1 MEDLVGPCDLES
13 SQFDEARGESHL
25 VSGVEGEDGL
35 SVLEPGALKTRRD
48 WVEALEPVVI
58 HKGKGGEPVADLLL
72 PAGMDG
78 RIFTDVE
85 GGDHPAV
92 GNHVK
97 RFLLRFA
104 EIA

>member
-1 MEDLVGPCDLES
+1 MEDLVGPRDFESLE
-13 SQFDEARGESHL
+13 FYEARGESHL

-35 SVLEPGALKTRRD
+35 AVLEPNALKTRRD

-58 HKGKGGEPVADLLL
+58 DQGEGGEPVADLLL

-85 GGDHPAV
+85 GGDHTAV